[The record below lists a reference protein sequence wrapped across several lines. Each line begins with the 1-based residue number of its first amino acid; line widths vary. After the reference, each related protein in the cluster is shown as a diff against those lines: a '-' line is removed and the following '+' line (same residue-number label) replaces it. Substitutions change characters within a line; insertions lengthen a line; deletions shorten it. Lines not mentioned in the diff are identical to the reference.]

1 MNLEDLDRFQSVSI
15 DTRTLVPGDVF
26 VALKGPDFD
35 GHDFVSE
42 AASKGAIAAIVEHE
56 VSCSIPL
63 IKNENTFY
71 AFGELASL
79 RRQEISIPV
88 IALTGSCGKTTT
100 KTMLASILAFCG
112 DTLATEANLNN
123 TIGVPLTLLRLT
135 RNHEFA
141 VIEMGANEIWEI
153 DYSAKLTQP
162 NIAIITNV
170 APVHLEGFGDL
181 DNVAKVKGDI
191 LKYIMPNGVAVLNA
205 DDRYFDYWSSLVP
218 DKKIIS
224 FGIEN
229 KADFSAHEIA
239 IESHETTQFT
249 LQTPVGERRITLSVL
264 GYHNIM
270 NALAAA
276 AAAHI
281 TGASL
286 DDIEQG
292 LAQMIPVSGRLL
304 KKIGKQDAVILDD
317 SYNANPGSMLVAMQV
332 LAAHKGEKMVV
343 MGDMA
348 ELGSQAEHYHH
359 EIGLRA
365 RELGIDKL
373 HALGELTPTT
383 VQAFGK
389 GGQHWS
395 DRNEMIAEIEKNL
408 HSELAIL
415 IKGSKIN
422 RMWEVVRDL
431 TKTEN

>member
-1 MNLEDLDRFQSVSI
+1 MNLEDIDRFQSISI

-35 GHDFVSE
+35 GHDFVLE
-42 AASKGAIAAIVEHE
+42 AANKGAIAAIVEHD
-56 VSCSIPL
+56 VICDIPL
-63 IKNENTFY
+63 IKVENTFY
-71 AFGELASL
+71 KFGELASL
-79 RRQEISIPV
+79 RRQKISIPV
-88 IALTGSCGKTTT
+88 LALTGSCGKTTT
-100 KTMLASILAFCG
+100 KTMLASILTLCG

-123 TIGVPLTLLRLT
+123 TIGVPLTLLRL
-135 RNHEFA
+135 RENHEFA
-141 VIEMGANEIWEI
+141 VIEIGANEIWEI

-181 DNVAKVKGDI
+181 DNVAKVKSDI
-191 LKYIMPNGVAVLNA
+191 LKYIMPNGIAVLNA
-205 DDRYFDYWSSLVP
+205 DDKYFDYWSTIAA

-224 FGIEN
+224 FGIQN

-239 IESHETTQFT
+239 IESHEATQFT
-249 LQTPVGERRITLSVL
+249 LQTPVGERRITLPVL

-276 AAAHI
+276 AAAHMV
-281 TGASL
+281 GASL
-286 DDIEQG
+286 DAIEQG

-304 KKIGKQDAVILDD
+304 KKIGKKEAVILDD

-332 LAAHKGEKMVV
+332 LAAHKGEKILV

-348 ELGSQAEHYHH
+348 ELGSQAEYYHH

-365 RELGIDKL
+365 REFGIDKL
-373 HALGELTPTT
+373 HALGELTPIT
-383 VQAFGK
+383 VEAFGK

-395 DRNEMIAEIEKNL
+395 DRNEMSAEIEKNS